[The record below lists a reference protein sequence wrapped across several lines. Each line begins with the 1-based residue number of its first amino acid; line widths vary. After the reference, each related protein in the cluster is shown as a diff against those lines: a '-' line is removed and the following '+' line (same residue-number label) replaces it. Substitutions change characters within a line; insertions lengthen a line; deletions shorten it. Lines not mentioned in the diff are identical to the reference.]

1 MFVSLAGCMARQ
13 FCQFPVA
20 NARPIADKSPSDAAT
35 FCPNSEVERPRAKGR
50 HMTRSSVS
58 DSANASAPQMSPA
71 TTPRLFVTDDLQAT
85 VQLDVD
91 GARAHYLRNVLRL
104 GPDAV
109 LRLFNGRDGEWSA
122 RIVRSSKGRVVL
134 VAEAQL
140 RPQAAE
146 PDLWLVFAPIKR
158 GAIDTVAEKATELG
172 AALLQPVVTQRTVV
186 DRVNAERLQSIAVE
200 AAEQS
205 ERLTVPA
212 VRTSVS
218 LEKLLREWLPRR
230 RLLLCA
236 EAGGARPVADVLGEY
251 ARDTSARAEP
261 WAIMI
266 GPEGG
271 FARSE
276 LDALR
281 KLPFVIPV
289 GLGPRILRADTAALA
304 ALACWQAILGDGQQ
318 RPPHRSSA

>member
-1 MFVSLAGCMARQ
+1 
-13 FCQFPVA
+13 
-20 NARPIADKSPSDAAT
+20 
-35 FCPNSEVERPRAKGR
+35 
-50 HMTRSSVS
+50 MTKFRGSTP
-58 DSANASAPQMSPA
+58 AHAPPSPA
-71 TTPRLFVTDDLQAT
+71 TTPRLFVARDLGRA
-85 VQLDVD
+85 VELEID

-104 GPDAV
+104 EPEAA
-109 LRLFNGRDGEWSA
+109 LRLFNGRDGEWAA
-122 RIVRSSKGRVVL
+122 RIVRSTKNLVVL
-134 VAEAQL
+134 AVEKQL

-146 PDLWLVFAPIKR
+146 PNLWLVFAPIKR

-172 AALLQPVVTQRTVV
+172 VAALQPLVTQRTVV
-186 DRVNAERLQSIAVE
+186 DRVNAERLQAITVE

-205 ERLTVPA
+205 ERLTVPE
-212 VRTSVS
+212 VRTPVS
-218 LEKLLREWLPRR
+218 LEKLLREWPPQR

-236 EAGGARPVADVLGEY
+236 EGGEARPI
-251 ARDTSARAEP
+251 AEALVGCANANESP

-271 FARSE
+271 FVRSE